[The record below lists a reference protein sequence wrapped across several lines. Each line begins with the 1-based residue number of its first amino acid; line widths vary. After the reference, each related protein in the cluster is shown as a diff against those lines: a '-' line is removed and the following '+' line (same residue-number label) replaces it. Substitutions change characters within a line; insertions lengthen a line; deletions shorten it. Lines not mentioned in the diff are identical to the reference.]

1 MDALSTQP
9 APGLDLTLVQKEG
22 VAAQGLVGDETKRN
36 GPFEAQ
42 GIPFAPEFKVGT
54 SHLGFP
60 GHPWG
65 PSDLLLLPLSLED
78 EDELEK
84 RGTSAKSL

>member
-1 MDALSTQP
+1 MKQREMGLLRLKASLLLLS
-9 APGLDLTLVQKEG
+9 
-22 VAAQGLVGDETKRN
+22 
-36 GPFEAQ
+36 
-42 GIPFAPEFKVGT
+42 FKVGT

-65 PSDLLLLPLSLED
+65 PSNLLLLPLSLED

>member
-22 VAAQGLVGDETKRN
+22 VAAQGLMVDETKRN

-42 GIPFAPEFKVGT
+42 GIPFAPEI
-54 SHLGFP
+54 
-60 GHPWG
+60 
-65 PSDLLLLPLSLED
+65 
-78 EDELEK
+78 
-84 RGTSAKSL
+84 